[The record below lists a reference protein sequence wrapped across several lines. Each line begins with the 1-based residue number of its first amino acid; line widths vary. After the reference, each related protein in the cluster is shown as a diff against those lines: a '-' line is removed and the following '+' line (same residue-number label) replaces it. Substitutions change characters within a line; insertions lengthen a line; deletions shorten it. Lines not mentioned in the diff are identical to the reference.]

1 MVYIPNEDV
10 PPTSVSIVRKKTGVA
25 GDTELNTN
33 PREPTVFD
41 YAQNNQFKVYIPIFP
56 LVEWFVVSCNVPG
69 ITMGQGVVPTPLVD
83 YPIVG
88 EKLTYD
94 QFSMTFLVDEKL
106 ENFMEL
112 HNWLINMAPPQNTN
126 QFMARTSEYV
136 LPTGQNTKFYPAG
149 NDDSQT
155 ATGSTSDRQLYCD
168 ITLFIL
174 SSKNNPVATVVMRDA
189 FPVSLSSLDYS
200 QQDTDTNYVQCNV
213 TFVYPFYTIQAV

>member
-1 MVYIPNEDV
+1 MAIVPNADV
-10 PPTSVSIVRKKTGVA
+10 PPTSVSSIRKKTGVA
-25 GDTELNTN
+25 GDSEFNTN
-33 PREPTVFD
+33 PREPTTVD
-41 YAQNNQFKVYIPIFP
+41 YAQSNQFKVYIPIFP

-69 ITMGQGVVPTPLVD
+69 ITMGQGVLPTPLVD
-83 YPIVG
+83 IPIVG

-106 ENFMEL
+106 KNFMEL

-126 QFMARTSEYV
+126 QFMATTSDYV
-136 LPTGQNTKFYPAG
+136 IPTGQNTKGYPAD
-149 NDDSQT
+149 NADSQT
-155 ATGSTSDRQLYCD
+155 ITGSTSDRALYCD

-200 QQDTDTNYVQCNV
+200 QQETDTSYVQCNV
-213 TFVYPFYTIQAV
+213 TFAYPFYTLQAV

>member
-1 MVYIPNEDV
+1 MAIVPNADV
-10 PPTSVSIVRKKTGVA
+10 PPTSVSSIRKKTGSA
-25 GDTELNTN
+25 GVSEFNTN
-33 PREPTVFD
+33 PREPTTVD
-41 YAQNNQFKVYIPIFP
+41 YAQSNQFKVYIPIFP
-56 LVEWFVVSCNVPG
+56 LVEWFVVGCNVPG

-94 QFSMTFLVDEKL
+94 NFSMTFLVDEKL

-126 QFMARTSEYV
+126 QFMATTSDYV
-136 LPTGQNTKFYPAG
+136 IPTGQNTKFYAAD
-149 NDDSQT
+149 NTNSQT
-155 ATGSTSDRQLYCD
+155 STGSTSDRQLYCD

-200 QQDTDTNYVQCNV
+200 QQETDTSYVQCNV
-213 TFVYPFYTIQAV
+213 TFAYPFYTIQAV

>member
-1 MVYIPNEDV
+1 MAIVPNADV
-10 PPTSVSIVRKKTGVA
+10 EPSSVSTVRKKTDSAGVS
-25 GDTELNTN
+25 EFNTS

-41 YAQNNQFKVYIPIFP
+41 YAQSNQFKVYIPIFP

-94 QFSMTFLVDEKL
+94 NFSMTFLVDEKL
-106 ENFMEL
+106 KNFMEL
-112 HNWLINMAPPQNTN
+112 HDWLVNMAPPQDQN
-126 QFMARTSEYV
+126 QFMARTSDYV
-136 LPTGQNTKFYPAG
+136 LPTGQNTKFYPAD
-149 NDDSQT
+149 NANSQT
-155 ATGSTSDRQLYCD
+155 STGNTSDRQLYCD

-189 FPVSLSSLDYS
+189 FPTSISALDYS
-200 QQDTDTNYVQCNV
+200 QQETDTSYVQCNV
-213 TFVYPFYTIQAV
+213 TFAYPFYTIQAV

>member
-1 MVYIPNEDV
+1 MAIVPNADV
-10 PPTSVSIVRKKTGVA
+10 PPTSVSSVRTKTEAGGV
-25 GDTELNTN
+25 DEFNTA

-41 YAQNNQFKVYIPIFP
+41 YAQSNQFKVYIPIFP

-213 TFVYPFYTIQAV
+213 TFAYPFYTIKAI

>member
-1 MVYIPNEDV
+1 MAIVPNADV
-10 PPTSVSIVRKKTGVA
+10 PPTSVSTVRKKTGVA
-25 GDTELNTN
+25 GVSEFNTN
-33 PREPTVFD
+33 PREPTSVD
-41 YAQNNQFKVYIPIFP
+41 YAQSNQFKVYIPIFP

-69 ITMGQGVVPTPLVD
+69 VTMGQGVVPTPLVD

-94 QFSMTFLVDEKL
+94 NFSMTFLVDEKL

-112 HNWLINMAPPQNTN
+112 HNWLINMAPPQNTD
-126 QFMARTSEYV
+126 QFMATTSDYV

-149 NDDSQT
+149 NDNSQT

-189 FPVSLSSLDYS
+189 FPTSISSLDYS

-213 TFVYPFYTIQAV
+213 SFAYPFYTIKAV

>member
-1 MVYIPNEDV
+1 MAIVPNADV
-10 PPTSVSIVRKKTGVA
+10 DPPSVSTVRKKTAATGVS
-25 GDTELNTN
+25 EFNTN
-33 PREPTVFD
+33 PREPTTFD
-41 YAQNNQFKVYIPIFP
+41 YAQSNQFKVYIPIFP
-56 LVEWFVVSCNVPG
+56 LVEWFVVGCNVPG

-94 QFSMTFLVDEKL
+94 NFSMTFLVDEKL

-112 HNWLINMAPPQNTN
+112 HNWLINMAPPENVE

-136 LPTGQNTKFYPAG
+136 LNTGKETKFYPIG
-149 NDDSQT
+149 NQDSQT
-155 ATGSTSDRQLYCD
+155 RTGNTSDRQLYCD

-174 SSKNNPVATVVMRDA
+174 SSKNNPVATVIMRDA

-200 QQDTDTNYVQCNV
+200 QQETDTSYVQCNV
-213 TFVYPFYTIQAV
+213 TFAYPFYTIKAI

>member
-1 MVYIPNEDV
+1 MAIVPNADV
-10 PPTSVSIVRKKTGVA
+10 PPTSVSSVRTKTEAGGV
-25 GDTELNTN
+25 DEFNTA

-41 YAQNNQFKVYIPIFP
+41 YAQSNQFKVYIPIFP

-69 ITMGQGVVPTPLVD
+69 ITMGQGVLPTPLVD
-83 YPIVG
+83 IPIVG

>member
-41 YAQNNQFKVYIPIFP
+41 YAQSNQFKVYIPIFP

-174 SSKNNPVATVVMRDA
+174 SSKNNAVATVVMRDA

-200 QQDTDTNYVQCNV
+200 SQDSDTNYVQCNV
-213 TFVYPFYTIQAV
+213 TFAYPFYTIQAV

>member
-1 MVYIPNEDV
+1 MAIVPNADV
-10 PPTSVSIVRKKTGVA
+10 PPTSVSTIRKKTGVA
-25 GDTELNTN
+25 GDSEFNTN
-33 PREPTVFD
+33 PREPTTFD
-41 YAQNNQFKVYIPIFP
+41 YAQSNQFKVYIPIFP

-112 HNWLINMAPPQNTN
+112 HNWLINMAPPQNQD
-126 QFMARTSEYV
+126 QFMARTSDYV
-136 LPTGQNTKFYPAG
+136 IPTGQNTKSYPAG
-149 NDDSQT
+149 NANSQT
-155 ATGSTSDRQLYCD
+155 VTGSTSDRQLYCD

-200 QQDTDTNYVQCNV
+200 QQDSDTNYVQCNV
-213 TFVYPFYTIQAV
+213 TFAYPFYTLKPV